1 MLHQALDDCRRARST
16 TSMEQHFGCAS
27 GCLYFERFFHEAKIK
42 KVSLHD
48 NIIFSM
54 KNLLSLAIFTLLAVA
69 GMAQDRCYWVFFTD
83 KNDTQFDPYT
93 YFDAK
98 AIERYQQCGADLYD
112 ISNYPLN
119 TSYVNTVDG
128 YATETF
134 GESRWLNAVG
144 ITATYENAMLIEQL
158 SFVERIQ
165 EIETGNMTLASL
177 SQETS
182 MTADN
187 ENNNSILTDQVK
199 RFGGQYFIDKGIDG
213 KGLRICVMDGG
224 FPSVNTHPAFQHLRD
239 NHQILKTYNFPN
251 KKEDVYGWSTH
262 GTMVLSCIAGIN
274 EKGQKMGL
282 ATGAE
287 FLLARTE
294 IDPEPFKEEV
304 WWAQGAEW
312 ADKNGADII
321 NSSLG
326 YGKDRHWTKDM
337 DGTSYV
343 AKAAQKAVEKGI
355 LICNSAGNEGDDSR
369 WMTIITPADAD
380 NVLTVGGI
388 DDDLEHYNHISF
400 SSYGPTA
407 DKRLKPNVVAFGHAQ
422 VANPGNGKF
431 TDAYGTS
438 FSSPLTAGFCAC
450 AWQTKRDLT
459 ALQMKAEIEKSAD
472 LYPYFDY
479 AFGYGV
485 PQAAYFTGDLKPAER
500 SFSFIQEKD
509 GVKISFPEV
518 IKNQDVFIN
527 IEGADGVLLG
537 YYKATPDSTG
547 IKLRNKDLGQGRKL
561 NVCYNGFTDSCP
573 INGNGEKATV
583 NANNFRMRGNDGTFQ
598 EINNEGWQ
606 QSFYF
611 QYDYNLFT
619 DTWNGFNRHLAFG
632 KRHYFG
638 KTYRI
643 GFGWGLDWNH
653 FVAKNSL
660 GVNDRKT
667 IMRQMQ
673 FRVELLQ
680 RIVMHRIGVNWDL
693 GAYGGINITRRVELR
708 EKVTFLDENQ
718 QAVTPAPYDENVS
731 TYLTGCKAMNRF
743 EYGATTKLSYT
754 FAGAINLGVYARYR
768 LSNIITKQDGL
779 IGDPTHQPSP
789 WSFGIE
795 FEIMP

>member
-1 MLHQALDDCRRARST
+1 MKKHLLTAIML
-16 TSMEQHFGCAS
+16 
-27 GCLYFERFFHEAKIK
+27 
-42 KVSLHD
+42 
-48 NIIFSM
+48 
-54 KNLLSLAIFTLLAVA
+54 LLAVA
-69 GMAQDRCYWVFFTD
+69 GMAQEHCYWVFFTD

-93 YFDAK
+93 YFDSK

-119 TSYVNTVDG
+119 ENYVSTVDG

-134 GESRWLNAVG
+134 GTSRWLNAMG
-144 ITATYENAMLIEQL
+144 ISATFENAMRIEQL
-158 SFVERIQ
+158 PFVERIQ
-165 EIETGNMTLASL
+165 EIETGNMTLASV

-187 ENNNSILTDQVK
+187 ENDHSILTNQVK

-224 FPSVNTHPAFQHLRD
+224 FPSVDTHPAFKHLRD

-251 KKEDVYGWSTH
+251 KIENVYGWNSH

-274 EKGQKMGL
+274 AEGQKMGL

-294 IDPEPFKEEV
+294 IEPEPFIEEV

-355 LICNSAGNEGDDSR
+355 LICNSAGNEGDDKH
-369 WMTIITPADAD
+369 WMTIITPADAE

-388 DDDLEHYNHISF
+388 EAELNNYRHINF

-407 DKRLKPNVVAFGHAQ
+407 DKRLKPNVVAFGLAE
-422 VANPGNGKF
+422 VADPDGDY
-431 TDAYGTS
+431 TYAAGTS
-438 FSSPLTAGFCAC
+438 FSSPLTAGFAAC
-450 AWQTKRDLT
+450 AWQTKHNLT

-479 AFGYGV
+479 AYGYGV

-500 SFSFIQEKD
+500 SFTLVQEKD
-509 GVKISFPEV
+509 GVRIVTPEV
-518 IKNQDVFIN
+518 FKNQDVFIN
-527 IEGADGVLLG
+527 VEGADGVLVG
-537 YYKATPDSTG
+537 YYKVSPDSTG
-547 IKLRNKDLGQGRKL
+547 LVLKNKDLGEGRKL
-561 NVCYNGFTDSCP
+561 NVSYNGFYDSCP
-573 INGNGEKATV
+573 IHGMGGETCLRNRNGR
-583 NANNFRMRGNDGTFQ
+583 FRGNDGTFQ

-606 QSFYF
+606 QSFFF

-638 KTYRI
+638 KTYKV

-660 GVNDRKT
+660 GVNERKT

-680 RIVMHRIGVNWDL
+680 RIVMRRIGVNWDL
-693 GAYGGINITRRVELR
+693 GAYGGVNITRRVELR
-708 EKVTFLDENQ
+708 DKVTFLDDNH
-718 QAVTPAPYDENVS
+718 QAMDPAPYDENVS
-731 TYLTGCKAMNRF
+731 TFLTGCKAMNRF

-754 FAGAINLGVYARYR
+754 FLNAINLGVYARYR